1 MTSVHDDFINKK
13 NKELLWNV
21 LLENGMFNGI
31 DPKNIN
37 KVQETFEMSIHN
49 LSTKFKNSYDL
60 ISANKIILS
69 DMVEKLKIFKNA
81 IPELTDPITILKP
94 SENIT
99 EVTNNHFNEKQ
110 KEFSDLIELKVPK
123 NVEFTNVE
131 DEPIQEDQLDSI
143 LEETIK
149 QRKLDLENIISK
161 DKSKKNDLIS
171 EKKQVKWAEN
181 IETNIDDIKEQVS
194 TNINSNN
201 NSNNNNDNNNDNNN
215 NINSDINILSKFKT
229 KDSNR
234 NSEIAVIEKIAI
246 LEKKISEISNVV
258 KSIEKNIN
266 ILMNNQLDNSN
277 NNIISPTFEN

>member
-31 DPKNIN
+31 DPKNRN

-60 ISANKIILS
+60 ISANKIILT

-81 IPELTDPITILKP
+81 IPELTDPITVSKP
-94 SENIT
+94 SENIS

-161 DKSKKNDLIS
+161 DKSKKNEKNKNDLIS

-181 IETNIDDIKEQVS
+181 IETNIDDIKEPPATN
-194 TNINSNN
+194 TNI
-201 NSNNNNDNNNDNNN
+201 DN
-215 NINSDINILSKFKT
+215 NSDINILSKFKT

-234 NSEIAVIEKIAI
+234 NSDIAVIEKIVI
-246 LEKKISEISNVV
+246 LEKKISEISDVV

-277 NNIISPTFEN
+277 NKILSPTFEN

>member
-149 QRKLDLENIISK
+149 QRKLDLENIVSK
-161 DKSKKNDLIS
+161 DKSNKNEKNKNDLIS

-181 IETNIDDIKEQVS
+181 IETNIDDLKEPPATN
-194 TNINSNN
+194 TNI
-201 NSNNNNDNNNDNNN
+201 DN
-215 NINSDINILSKFKT
+215 NSDINILSKFKT

-234 NSEIAVIEKIAI
+234 NSDIAVIEKIVI

-258 KSIEKNIN
+258 KSIEKNIT

>member
-37 KVQETFEMSIHN
+37 KVQQTFEMSIHN

-258 KSIEKNIN
+258 KSIEKNIT

>member
-69 DMVEKLKIFKNA
+69 DMVEKLKIFKNT
-81 IPELTDPITILKP
+81 IPELTDPIAILKP
-94 SENIT
+94 GENIT

-131 DEPIQEDQLDSI
+131 DEPIKEDQLDSI

-149 QRKLDLENIISK
+149 QRKLDLENIVSK
-161 DKSKKNDLIS
+161 DKSNKNKNDLIN

-181 IETNIDDIKEQVS
+181 IETNIDDIKEPPATN
-194 TNINSNN
+194 TNI
-201 NSNNNNDNNNDNNN
+201 DN
-215 NINSDINILSKFKT
+215 NSDINILSKFKT

-234 NSEIAVIEKIAI
+234 NSDIAVIEKIVI
-246 LEKKISEISNVV
+246 LEKKISEISDVV

-277 NNIISPTFEN
+277 NKILSATFEN

>member
-31 DPKNIN
+31 DPKNRN

-60 ISANKIILS
+60 ISANKIILT

-81 IPELTDPITILKP
+81 IPELTDPITVSKP
-94 SENIT
+94 SENIS

-161 DKSKKNDLIS
+161 DKSKKNEKNKNDLIS

-181 IETNIDDIKEQVS
+181 IETNIDDIKEPPATN
-194 TNINSNN
+194 TNI
-201 NSNNNNDNNNDNNN
+201 DN
-215 NINSDINILSKFKT
+215 NSDINILSKFKT

-234 NSEIAVIEKIAI
+234 NSDIAVIEKINI
-246 LEKKISEISNVV
+246 LEKKISEISDVV

-277 NNIISPTFEN
+277 NKILSPTFEN